1 MQVVEINKQVIDLG
15 FLKEKETRSYTL
27 KVSKPIHKVKSC
39 GCIKNK
45 VQGNYLTLTYKG
57 DVIPFH
63 IDSKELAISKTV
75 KIIFKD
81 ESEEQVKIT
90 AIVFK

>member
-15 FLKEKETRSYTL
+15 FLKEKDTRSYTL

-57 DVIPFH
+57 DEIPFH
-63 IDSKELAISKTV
+63 IDKKELAVSKTV
-75 KIIFKD
+75 TILFEDETQEQVKVTAIIFK
-81 ESEEQVKIT
+81 
-90 AIVFK
+90 